1 MPQITVAH
9 SPDSDDAFMHYA
21 LAENKIDSGDIE
33 FHHVLKDIETLNNAA
48 ANGTYEVTA
57 ISIHAYAYLAD
68 KYALMGHG
76 ASMGE
81 PGEKGYGPRLVTHEK
96 VSADEA
102 KKLTIAHP
110 GPRTSSY
117 LALRLW
123 APDAP
128 IKEMAFDEILP
139 AVERGEVP
147 AGVLIH
153 EGQLTYGD
161 AGVHLAADFG
171 VWWGEETGG
180 LPLPL
185 GGNAIRRD
193 LDPDLQKRVSKL
205 LRQSIEYSLNHRE
218 EALEYA
224 MQYARGLETNV
235 AQADEFVG
243 MYVNQRTL
251 DYGDDGRKAVKLLLD
266 KGFDAGI
273 IPHRVDV
280 QFVD

>member
-1 MPQITVAH
+1 
-9 SPDSDDAFMHYA
+9 MHYA
-21 LAENKIDSGDIE
+21 LAEGKIDSGDIE

-57 ISIHAYAYLAD
+57 LSIHAYAYLAD

-81 PGEKGYGPRLVTHEK
+81 PGERGYGPRLVTHEP
-96 VSADEA
+96 VSAEEA
-102 KKLTIAHP
+102 KTLTIAHP
-110 GPRTSSY
+110 GPRTSAY

-123 APDAP
+123 APNAP
-128 IKEMAFDEILP
+128 IAEMAFDEILP
-139 AVERGEVP
+139 AVAAGEVA

-153 EGQLTYGD
+153 EGQLTYG
-161 AGVHLAADFG
+161 ASGVHLALDFG
-171 VWWGEETGG
+171 RWWGEQTGG

-193 LDPDLQKRVSKL
+193 LDAALQKRVSGL
-205 LRQSIEYSLNHRE
+205 LRKSIEYSLSHRE

-224 MQYARGLETNV
+224 MQFARGLETDV
-235 AQADEFVG
+235 ARADEFVG
-243 MYVNQRTL
+243 MYVNARTL
-251 DYGDDGRKAVKLLLD
+251 DYGDDGRKAVRLLLD
-266 KGFDAGI
+266 RGFEAKL

-280 QFVD
+280 EFVD

>member
-1 MPQITVAH
+1 
-9 SPDSDDAFMHYA
+9 MHYA
-21 LAENKIDSGDIE
+21 LAENKIDAGDIE
-33 FHHVLKDIETLNNAA
+33 FHHVLRDIESLNRAA
-48 ANGTYEVTA
+48 ADGLYEVTA
-57 ISIHAYAYLAD
+57 LSIHAYAYLAD

-81 PGEKGYGPRLVTHEK
+81 PGEQGYGPRLVTHRK

-102 KKLTIAHP
+102 KTLKIAHP
-110 GPRTSSY
+110 GPLTSSY

-123 APDAP
+123 APDAK
-128 IKEMAFDEILP
+128 ITEMAFDEILP
-139 AVERGEVP
+139 AVAAGEVA

-153 EGQLTYGD
+153 EGQLTYGA

-171 VWWGEETGG
+171 VWWGEQTGG

-193 LDPDLQKRVSKL
+193 LDPSLQIRVSKL
-205 LRQSIEYSLNHRE
+205 LRQSIEYSLTHRE

-224 MQYARGLETNV
+224 MQYARGLETDV
-235 AQADEFVG
+235 ASADEFVG

-251 DYGDDGRKAVKLLLD
+251 DYGADGRKAVKLLLD
-266 KGFDAGI
+266 RGFEAGL

-280 QFVD
+280 EFVD